1 VPPIYI
7 YKTGDEPR
15 KQDTQANKGSTL
27 LSEEVPYQITLI
39 GLSQGNLDRTQS
51 REFGI
56 WIGGGGRKS
65 SRRCSRSMTA
75 TRLRTWKVRADLR
88 KVVMDELAQD
98 VSWEREG
105 GTKILLF
112 ATIYVTLK

>member
-1 VPPIYI
+1 
-7 YKTGDEPR
+7 
-15 KQDTQANKGSTL
+15 
-27 LSEEVPYQITLI
+27 
-39 GLSQGNLDRTQS
+39 
-51 REFGI
+51 
-56 WIGGGGRKS
+56 
-65 SRRCSRSMTA
+65 MTA